1 MATRWTNG
9 AFAGLRGKWQHL
21 RRKRK
26 SLAEL
31 DTFPPSDLQHIAQ
44 DVGVSVSD
52 LRVVAAAHRGPGELL
67 PRRLTLLGLDPAY
80 IVSAQTTTY
89 RDLERTCAMCPA
101 WRRCARDLAKG
112 DVQAGMGSY
121 CLASPT
127 IDALTVDQAGPRE
140 DMMSEPWPPGR
151 PSMPWPMYHRVERRA
166 VRMHEMMRRL
176 DVDPAKLARL
186 RGGDAYAEARAR
198 CLSCRASDVCLR
210 WLDAPS
216 TGAKRPGFCPNLAL
230 FEGCRRKDAKRDA

>member
-9 AFAGLRGKWQHL
+9 AFAGLRGKWQHM

-31 DTFPPSDLQHIAQ
+31 ATFPPSDLQHIAQ

-112 DVQAGMGSY
+112 DVQAGMGTY
-121 CLASPT
+121 CLCAQT
-127 IDALTVDQAGPRE
+127 IDALSVDRTTPPS
-140 DMMSEPWPPGR
+140 DMTTEPWLPDRHPV
-151 PSMPWPMYHRVERRA
+151 PWPMYRRAERRA
-166 VRMHEMMRRL
+166 VRMREMMQRL
-176 DVDPAKLARL
+176 DVDPGKLARL
-186 RGGDAYAEARAR
+186 RSGNAYLEGRAR
-198 CLSCRASDVCLR
+198 CLSCSANNRCLQ
-210 WLDAPS
+210 WLDSPVQAE
-216 TGAKRPGFCPNLAL
+216 GRAEFCPNLAL
-230 FEGCRRKDAKRDA
+230 FEACRRGCADT